1 MLKEWTRLPLI
12 TPKQLKVSKS
22 VNVLLSGDLEANIDC
37 YPFFEGK
44 EKHFLKTVC
53 VRIAHGS
60 YVVPKG
66 MYKANDENRKF

>member
-1 MLKEWTRLPLI
+1 M
-12 TPKQLKVSKS
+12 SKS
-22 VNVLLSGDLEANIDC
+22 VNAILTGNLESSIEC

-44 EKHFLKTVC
+44 EKHFLKALC

-66 MYKANDENRKF
+66 LYKTNDENRKHYKSFKLKFKTNFSQ